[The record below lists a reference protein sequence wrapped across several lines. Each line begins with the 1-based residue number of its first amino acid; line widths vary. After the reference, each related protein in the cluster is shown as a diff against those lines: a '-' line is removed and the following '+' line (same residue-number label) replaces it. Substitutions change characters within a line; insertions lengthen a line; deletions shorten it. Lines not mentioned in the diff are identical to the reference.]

1 MIDKYSQ
8 LNTSRLELG
17 RAANGGDLV
26 VKEGGE
32 EVGVLVANNLGLEV
46 SGGLSKL
53 VAGLGVLDEL
63 VGLLVEELDGVVLG
77 DLLALSGGDGVLDP
91 LVELR
96 SRNLGG
102 GSILHQVVDG
112 DTTKTSE
119 PGLHVAKTDEQ
130 VLSDTL
136 LGDLTALNVRVD
148 KVSSSDVDILS
159 SSVDLVRSGHVLV
172 EDLGGDDG
180 KLGVS
185 NPGTVV
191 ASGDLSELVLVDT
204 LHGDLVGGGVVL
216 DGDLSSHTS
225 HGVDA
230 SLVAGLDEQL
240 DVRRHVGDG
249 HGDVSTVGQNKLG
262 VVLELLDE
270 GEDVVPSATVKTG
283 GVLSELVDDL
293 VHLEGSEN
301 RLDKNGSSDGS
312 SGHADPVLRELE
324 NVVPQTG
331 LEVRLHLGEVEVRAG
346 ASGNGLLGV
355 VEEVETEIKQTSG
368 DGLAI
373 NEEVGLIEVPASR
386 SDDKGGELLLVG
398 SQLVRLSTGL
408 LVGDGSSDTVV
419 EVDLTVDHVG
429 PGGGGRVLEVGHV
442 GPDIRVQG
450 VDDHL
455 SVSGA
460 GDLNSSV
467 NKTGS
472 RGGSLPS
479 GVLSDV
485 LGLGEEVGELAG
497 VDSSLSSNSSSKELV
512 SSGIEGSVQGGD
524 ESKSL
529 LGEDVLGVGGD
540 VSPDLNTLE
549 NGVSVAGRNSSH

>member
-8 LNTSRLELG
+8 FNTSRLELG

-26 VKEGGE
+26 VKESGE

-63 VGLLVEELDGVVLG
+63 VGLLVEKLDGVVLG
-77 DLLALSGGDGVLDP
+77 DLLALGGGNTVLDP

-96 SRNLGG
+96 SRHLSG

-112 DTTKTSE
+112 DTTKTTE

-136 LGDLTALNVRVD
+136 LGDLAALNVRVD
-148 KVSSSDVDILS
+148 EVSSGDVDILS

-172 EDLGGDDG
+172 ENLGGDDG

-191 ASGDLSELVLVDT
+191 AGGHLSELVLVDT
-204 LHGDLVGGGVVL
+204 LHGNLVGSSIVL
-216 DGDLSSHTS
+216 DGDLSSHTA

-230 SLVAGLDEQL
+230 SLVAGLDEEL
-240 DVRRHVGDG
+240 DVSRHVRDG
-249 HGDVSTVGQNKLG
+249 HGNVTSVGENKLG
-262 VVLELLDE
+262 MVLELLDE
-270 GEDVVPSATVKTG
+270 GEDVIPSATVETR

-293 VHLEGSEN
+293 VHLKGGEN
-301 RLDKNGSSDGS
+301 GLDQNGTSDGS

-324 NVVPQTG
+324 DVVPESG
-331 LEVRLHLGEVEVRAG
+331 LKVGLHLGEVEVRAS
-346 ASGNGLLGV
+346 ASSNGLLGV
-355 VEEVETEIKQTSG
+355 VEEVQTEIKETTG

-373 NEEVGLIEVPASR
+373 NKEVGLIKVPASR

-398 SQLVRLSTGL
+398 SELVRLSTGGL
-408 LVGDGSSDTVV
+408 EGDGSSDTVV
-419 EVDLTVDHVG
+419 EVDLTIDHVG
-429 PGGGGRVLEVGHV
+429 PGGGRGVLKVSHV
-442 GPDIRVQG
+442 GPDVGVQG

-460 GDLNSSV
+460 GDLDSSI
-467 NKTGS
+467 NQTG
-472 RGGSLPS
+472 GGGGTLPS
-479 GVLSDV
+479 GVISDV

-497 VDSSLSSNSSSKELV
+497 IDSGLSSDSSSKELV

-524 ESKSL
+524 ESQSL

-549 NGVSVAGRNSSH
+549 NGVSVARRNSSH